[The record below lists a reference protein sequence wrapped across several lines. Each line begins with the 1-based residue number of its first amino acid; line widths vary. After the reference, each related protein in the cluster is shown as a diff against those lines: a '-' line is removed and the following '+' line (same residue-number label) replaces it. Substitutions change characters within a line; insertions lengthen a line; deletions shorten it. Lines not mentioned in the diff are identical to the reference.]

1 MLLIILTIICACAF
15 AYFLWVAITAS
26 RNKETPEIVGVL
38 SSGMTLITG
47 LLMFTCIVL
56 TILEF
61 CKN

>member
-26 RNKETPEIVGVL
+26 RNKETPEVVSVL
-38 SSGMTLITG
+38 SSGMALVAG
-47 LLMFTCIVL
+47 LFMVTCIVL

>member
-1 MLLIILTIICACAF
+1 MSLIIVTIICACWF

-26 RNKETPEIVGVL
+26 RNKEMPEVVGVL
-38 SSGMTLITG
+38 SSGMALVAG
-47 LLMFTCIVL
+47 LFMGTCIVL